1 MQPSPVF
8 KQGRLFCC
16 YLLALSLHHDHPTKS
31 TLHMRVMAFDYGT
44 KRIGVAVTDPLQII
58 ATGLDT
64 VHPNQIIDFLKRY
77 MQTEQVERFVVGE
90 PKQMDNTP
98 SQSAIHV
105 KGFVN
110 LLKKTFPDIPIEM
123 MDERFTS
130 KMASATIA
138 QSGMGKKARQN
149 KELVDN
155 ISAVILLQGWMSKV

>member
-1 MQPSPVF
+1 
-8 KQGRLFCC
+8 
-16 YLLALSLHHDHPTKS
+16 
-31 TLHMRVMAFDYGT
+31 MAFDYGT

-64 VHPNQIIDFLKRY
+64 VHPNQIVDFLKRY